1 VYTGPEFVLVA
12 GNNSLGDLAP
22 GTVGEVTAVRDSG
35 ELRVK
40 VPADDIIGLRSHSHD
55 AIHYAALAYTSCEL
69 EPVDLTLATVEQV
82 EHWTVTKRTLSYG
95 SSASSIGRRASCAT
109 RTVRRGPRAKFLA
122 PSAKRRGATCPALR
136 IQIHSRTG

>member
-1 VYTGPEFVLVA
+1 MEISPLRLCPGSDVNPGSGPRLRAARRSDLIFGAGVSTDNTRFV
-12 GNNSLGDLAP
+12 
-22 GTVGEVTAVRDSG
+22 
-35 ELRVK
+35 
-40 VPADDIIGLRSHSHD
+40 H
-55 AIHYAALAYTSCEL
+55 
-69 EPVDLTLATVEQV
+69 V
-82 EHWTVTKRTLSYG
+82 EHNVYVPGVPGHPVRFGSDDDVSKATARLFVQYSGSYG